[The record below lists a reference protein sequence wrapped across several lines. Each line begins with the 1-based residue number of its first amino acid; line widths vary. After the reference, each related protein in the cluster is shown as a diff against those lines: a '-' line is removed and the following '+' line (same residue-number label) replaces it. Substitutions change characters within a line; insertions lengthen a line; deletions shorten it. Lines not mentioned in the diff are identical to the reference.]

1 MTKEELGLE
10 VILINK
16 KTPSHMEDNI
26 RREDIIQDTMM
37 LEFDKEGMRCKD
49 GPSSKSGPNMKE
61 KGLHLKDLHL
71 KEDHLLKGIQMFFMV
86 GVTPVTIM
94 VTRLSTAKF
103 ILGILHQETEV

>member
-37 LEFDKEGMRCKD
+37 LAFDKGM
-49 GPSSKSGPNMKE
+49 
-61 KGLHLKDLHL
+61 
-71 KEDHLLKGIQMFFMV
+71 
-86 GVTPVTIM
+86 
-94 VTRLSTAKF
+94 
-103 ILGILHQETEV
+103 